1 MKNVKL
7 KDLLRSPLRKRYLL
21 AGQDQRLALESVV
34 ADERAAVVAM
44 MSERGYRL
52 EAVVGDVYGV
62 FTRGSA
68 VGTMRVVSEDRP
80 ARRHG

>member
-7 KDLLRSPLRKRYLL
+7 KKLLRSPLRKRYQL
-21 AGQDQRLALESVV
+21 AGQDQRSALESVI
-34 ADERAAVVAM
+34 ADEREAVVAT

-68 VGTMRVVSEDRP
+68 VGTTRMVSEDGP
-80 ARRHG
+80 SRRHG